1 MEQVPLIKGYTR
13 VQQVFYA
20 MNHHTV
26 GAYTSLYISKYIS
39 ENFYIPNK
47 TFEQV
52 VNEVR
57 SVISVL
63 YNKQAH
69 RERNFIRYPD
79 PDYNDNVYLYEYLEN
94 QRVNLPVGSIVY
106 SEPKI
111 VPDVKPNQQEISI
124 ISKEP
129 ETTVEPTI
137 TKTGQLCMSI
147 FVEDLENSMK
157 HDLVEMI
164 EEPEIEEP
172 EIEEPI
178 MQEDD
183 LPPLMQDIRN
193 AEMLSEYNEDKLQY
207 HLEQLIS
214 LLPPNCPEIS
224 FKKNAYNKLY
234 SFTLTEEA

>member
-1 MEQVPLIKGYTR
+1 MEQVPLIKGFTR
-13 VQQVFYA
+13 IQQVFYT
-20 MNHHTV
+20 MEHHTV

-52 VNEVR
+52 RAEVC
-57 SVISVL
+57 SVISAL
-63 YNKQAH
+63 YNKQAN
-69 RERNFIRYPD
+69 RERNFIRYAD
-79 PDYNDNVYLYEYLEN
+79 PDYNGNVYLYEYLEN
-94 QRVNLPVGSIVY
+94 QRVNLPVGSIIY

-111 VPDVKPNQQEISI
+111 VPN
-124 ISKEP
+124 
-129 ETTVEPTI
+129 VEPKQHEIIKTTEEPAI

-147 FVEDLENSMK
+147 FVEELENSLK
-157 HDLVEMI
+157 LDSTEI
-164 EEPEIEEP
+164 IEEP

>member
-1 MEQVPLIKGYTR
+1 MD
-13 VQQVFYA
+13 
-20 MNHHTV
+20 HHTV

-52 VNEVR
+52 RAEVC
-57 SVISVL
+57 SVISAL
-63 YNKQAH
+63 YNKQAN
-69 RERNFIRYPD
+69 RERNFIRYAD
-79 PDYNDNVYLYEYLEN
+79 PDYNGNVYLYEYLEN
-94 QRVNLPVGSIVY
+94 QRVNLPVGSMIY

-111 VPDVKPNQQEISI
+111 VPNVEPKQHEII
-124 ISKEP
+124 K
-129 ETTVEPTI
+129 TTEEPTI

-157 HDLVEMI
+157 HDSTEII
-164 EEPEIEEP
+164 EEPK
-172 EIEEPI
+172 IEEPI

-183 LPPLMQDIRN
+183 LPPLIQDIRN

>member
-1 MEQVPLIKGYTR
+1 MEQVPLIKGFTR
-13 VQQVFYA
+13 IQQVFYA
-20 MNHHTV
+20 MEHHTV

-52 VNEVR
+52 RAEVC
-57 SVISVL
+57 SVISAL
-63 YNKQAH
+63 YNKQAN
-69 RERNFIRYPD
+69 RERNFIRYAD
-79 PDYNDNVYLYEYLEN
+79 PDYNGNVYLYEYLEN
-94 QRVNLPVGSIVY
+94 QRVNLPVGSIIY
-106 SEPKI
+106 SKPKI
-111 VPDVKPNQQEISI
+111 VPNVEPKQHEIL
-124 ISKEP
+124 K
-129 ETTVEPTI
+129 TTEEPTI

-147 FVEDLENSMK
+147 FVEELENSLK
-157 HDLVEMI
+157 LDSTEI
-164 EEPEIEEP
+164 IEEP

-193 AEMLSEYNEDKLQY
+193 AEMLSEYNDDKLQY

-224 FKKNAYNKLY
+224 FKKNAYDKLY
-234 SFTLTEEA
+234 SFTLTQEA